1 MENDLENLKKFNKKD
16 LTEFIIKNNYIDQYN
31 KFIRNKYLDKSNITL
46 LNDLQVNQKTIHKD
60 QKRLDFKI
68 TKHFAFK
75 FGYFGKNYE
84 GLVFQKHTTNTV
96 EDKIIN
102 SLKKANFIENFEN
115 CNYSRCGRTD
125 AGVSAV
131 GNVFSVTLRLYFI

>member
-1 MENDLENLKKFNKKD
+1 MEKELENFKKEFNKND
-16 LTEFIIKNNYIDQYN
+16 LTEFIIKNNYTDQYN
-31 KFIRNKYLDKSNITL
+31 KFIKEKYLDQSDIPTL
-46 LNDLQVNQKTIHKD
+46 KNNLQINQEMIHKD
-60 QKRLDFKI
+60 KKRLDFKI

-75 FGYFGKNYE
+75 FGYFGKNYD
-84 GLVFQKHTTNTV
+84 GLVFQKHTTNTI

-102 SLKKANFIENFEN
+102 SMKKANLIENFEN

-131 GNVFSVTLRLYFI
+131 GNVFSVTLR